1 MTLAERFADEA
12 VYTLQFNSRDAVRYI
27 QRNAN
32 VDKKTAA
39 EILKAAVEWSKTR
52 K

>member
-1 MTLAERFADEA
+1 MSQAERMANEA
-12 VYTLQFNSRDAVRYI
+12 VYTLQFNSCDAVRYI

-39 EILKAAVEWSKTR
+39 EILKVAVEWSKTH